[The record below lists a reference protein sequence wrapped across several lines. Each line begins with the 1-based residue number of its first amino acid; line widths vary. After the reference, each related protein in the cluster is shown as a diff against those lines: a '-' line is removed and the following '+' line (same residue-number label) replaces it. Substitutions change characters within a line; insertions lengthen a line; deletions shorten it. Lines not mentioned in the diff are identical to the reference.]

1 MIETVVIV
9 GVGISVVVST
19 ATVLVLLWTGYRNR
33 ERYFRDF
40 ESARSE
46 RRRCASRLAAQT
58 KGGGLGMSMALDDGG
73 GNGWG
78 CSAPAC
84 SP

>member
-19 ATVLVLLWTGYRNR
+19 ATVLVLRWTGYRNR

-46 RRRCASRLAAQT
+46 RRRGYASRLAAQT
-58 KGGGLGMSMALDDGG
+58 KVAD
-73 GNGWG
+73 
-78 CSAPAC
+78 
-84 SP
+84 

>member
-40 ESARSE
+40 EVSAFRNAAE
-46 RRRCASRLAAQT
+46 CASRLAA
-58 KGGGLGMSMALDDGG
+58 
-73 GNGWG
+73 
-78 CSAPAC
+78 
-84 SP
+84 